1 MSLSTKRIV
10 LSALTA
16 TAAIGLA
23 PAAAHAASAR
33 GDFNGDGFSDVAV
46 GAPLEAD
53 GSVVGGGAVNVLY
66 GGTHGLSSQDNKIL
80 TPGNPATG
88 DHFGEALAAGD
99 FDGDGRADLAIGLP
113 EDDVDSAGN
122 AGSLVVLY
130 GASTGLSNA
139 RAQTFTQRIGTL
151 LDDEEAPETGDAFG
165 SALAAGDL
173 NDDGRSD
180 LVVSAPGEDNSPPG
194 FATTPDHGAFTVIY
208 GARHG
213 LVDRG
218 HQYFGTYWNADAAN
232 SYIGAAL
239 AIGDLNGDGYGDAAV
254 GIPGGLTPT
263 TAPEHGLVEVH
274 YGSPR
279 GLPDEG
285 QPDDDCCGVSGTQN
299 GDRFGSSLAIGR
311 FGPDSVRDLAV
322 GVPGLG
328 ADAGAVDAFY
338 GRASGLGP
346 RQRWVQGTGP
356 SGTIQGTSEANDE
369 FGSSLAAGD
378 LNGDGRDDLAIGT
391 PLEDVSQGGNNDD
404 GVVQVLLSSSGGLSA
419 AGNQLLF
426 QGNGGLKGT
435 PEAGDR
441 FGYALAAGDFN
452 RDGRVDLAA
461 TAPTENVGSIAD
473 AGAFNAIYGG
483 SSGLGSAGNQI
494 WDQNSS
500 GIAGQAEAGDQ
511 LGLAAAP

>member
-1 MSLSTKRIV
+1 MPHNAKRIV
-10 LSALTA
+10 MSALTA
-16 TAAIGLA
+16 TAALALA
-23 PAAAHAASAR
+23 PAAAQATAR

-53 GSVVGGGAVNVLY
+53 GSVAGGGAVNVLY

-99 FDGDGRADLAIGLP
+99 FDGDGRADLAIGVP
-113 EDDVDSAGN
+113 EDDVASAGN

-130 GASTGLSNA
+130 GAPSGLSNA
-139 RAQTFTQRIGTL
+139 RAQTFTQRIGIL

-165 SALAAGDL
+165 SAVAAGDL

-180 LVVSAPGEDNSPPG
+180 LVVSAPGEDNTPSG
-194 FATTPDHGAFTVIY
+194 FPAGPDHGAITVIY

-213 LVDRG
+213 LVSRG
-218 HQYFGTYWNADAAN
+218 HQYFGTFLNADAAN
-232 SYIGAAL
+232 SFMGAAL
-239 AIGDLNGDGYGDAAV
+239 AVGDLNGDGYGDAAV
-254 GIPGGLTPT
+254 GIPGGLTP
-263 TAPEHGLVEVH
+263 AHPAQPGVVQVFF
-274 YGSPR
+274 GSAR
-279 GLPDEG
+279 GLPDED
-285 QPDDDCCGVSGTQN
+285 QADDDSQFLSGTQN

-311 FGPDSVRDLAV
+311 LGPDSFRDLAV

-328 ADAGAVDAFY
+328 ADQGGVNVFY

-346 RQRWVQGTGP
+346 RQTWVQGAGP
-356 SGTIQGTSEANDE
+356 SGTIQGTPETGDE
-369 FGSSLAAGD
+369 FGSSLVAGD
-378 LNGDGRDDLAIGT
+378 FNGNGRDDLAIGT
-391 PLEDVSQGGNNDD
+391 PLEDVSQGGNDDD
-404 GVVQVLLSSSGGLSA
+404 GVVQVLLSGSGGLSA
-419 AGNQLLF
+419 TGNQLLF
-426 QGNGGLKGT
+426 QGHSGLKGT

-461 TAPTENVGSIAD
+461 MAPTENVGSIAD

-483 SSGLGSAGNQI
+483 SSGLGSDGNQI
-494 WDQNSS
+494 WDQDSS